1 MIPQLK
7 QLDYQERLEKLKL
20 FSLKYRRLRGDL
32 IEMYK
37 LTHNCYNKIQLPL
50 PFNHA
55 NTRGHCFK
63 LLVNRNTKDPRR
75 NFFTER
81 ICQDWNKLPN
91 NITEAES
98 LTIFKHRLDVHLS
111 KKHFEIDWIVC
122 APLATAFP
130 KKVPSY
136 NLYNGTITSR
146 VLGLCPSPDDDDDD
160 DDDDTLQTRPEW
172 NRNFQCKRSRIQG

>member
-1 MIPQLK
+1 MCFTKCCL
-7 QLDYQERLEKLKL
+7 LVYERQNGFNRFALLAEKHL
-20 FSLKYRRLRGDL
+20 S
-32 IEMYK
+32 YK
-37 LTHNCYNKIQLPL
+37 LTHDCYNKIQLPL

-98 LTIFKHRLDVHLS
+98 LTIFKHRLDDHLS
-111 KKHFEIDWIVC
+111 KKHFEID
-122 APLATAFP
+122 
-130 KKVPSY
+130 
-136 NLYNGTITSR
+136 
-146 VLGLCPSPDDDDDD
+146 
-160 DDDDTLQTRPEW
+160 
-172 NRNFQCKRSRIQG
+172 